1 MPELVKAIYQ
11 DEVRL
16 LSRTKSIRFSD
27 LIEKI
32 VSTFNQPIE
41 NLRLSWTDEDGDKIT
56 IATEEDWVEAARLT
70 DGNSIRIHVN
80 VRQPNPTNSTA
91 PVPKDASKETAPPP
105 PPSSPTTKEDMP
117 EQPEVFD
124 FSTLM
129 QQVHEHM
136 NSPETQQKIHELA
149 EHLQG
154 LFPSFSA
161 SPSEN
166 DSQQQPKAGV
176 PPFPLFHLFNGG
188 GIGVGIPQQGCPFP
202 GGVPPWCAPRGAGG
216 GAHYPH
222 RRHCRPA
229 GSRHHPHHRQAQQQT
244 SDAASSGAEKKDYTQ
259 PPAAPKDAEKSRE
272 EPPTESQSA
281 EAEDVPKVVPRGN
294 LLPDA
299 PLAPGSFGP
308 GVEQLQQTLIDLGI
322 MPARAIR
329 WRSGFYARNT
339 LFAIASLFNEETDDH
354 QDRGIY
360 TTAIRER
367 LLRMLGEQQQQ
378 AMPTSKPSNPPPT
391 SQKTLVV
398 PVEEPKATTGA
409 SLAEDEENEE
419 IVYDEEEENEEDS
432 AEDSGEESDVVLVDV
447 ADSANIAPTAP
458 ARAASEPFSEPTVV
472 TSEAGVVAKP
482 VPEVSEELATKW
494 KDQLTALISMGF
506 TEDRAR
512 LVDMLEKHHGAMPF
526 VVADLLN

>member
-16 LSRTKSIRFSD
+16 LSRTKSIQFCD

-32 VSTFNQPIE
+32 VSTFHQPIE

-56 IATEEDWVEAARLT
+56 IATEEDWIEASRLT

-80 VRQPNPTNSTA
+80 VRPTPTNSTEPA
-91 PVPKDASKETAPPP
+91 TKDASKETAPPP
-105 PPSSPTTKEDMP
+105 PPKEASP
-117 EQPEVFD
+117 EQPGVFD
-124 FSTLM
+124 FSTLI

-136 NSPETQQKIHELA
+136 NSPETQQKIHELT

-154 LFPSFSA
+154 LFPSA
-161 SPSEN
+161 SPSES
-166 DSQQQPKAGV
+166 DRQQPETSV

-188 GIGVGIPQQGCPFP
+188 GIGVGIPQGCPFP

-216 GAHYPH
+216 AYCPH
-222 RRHCRPA
+222 RRHCQPA
-229 GSRHHPHHRQAQQQT
+229 GSHRHPHHSQAQQQT
-244 SDAASSGAEKKDYTQ
+244 SEAASSSGAEKKDYTQ
-259 PPAAPKDAEKSRE
+259 PPPAPKDAPKDAEKLRE
-272 EPPTESQSA
+272 EPPTS
-281 EAEDVPKVVPRGN
+281 AEDVPKVVPRGN

-299 PLAPGSFGP
+299 PLVPGSFGP

-378 AMPTSKPSNPPPT
+378 AMPTSKPSNSPPT
-391 SQKTLVV
+391 SPKTV
-398 PVEEPKATTGA
+398 PVEESKTAPSTP
-409 SLAEDEENEE
+409 LAEDEE
-419 IVYDEEEENEEDS
+419 IVYDEKEQEEEDS
-432 AEDSGEESDVVLVDV
+432 AENSGEESDDVVIVDV
-447 ADSANIAPTAP
+447 ADSSNIAPTAP
-458 ARAASEPFSEPTVV
+458 ARAVSEPLSEPTVV
-472 TSEAGVVAKP
+472 TPEAVVVEKP
-482 VPEVSEELATKW
+482 VPEVLEELATKW

>member
-56 IATEEDWVEAARLT
+56 IATEEDWIEATRLT

-80 VRQPNPTNSTA
+80 VRPNPTNSTA
-91 PVPKDASKETAPPP
+91 PATKDASKETAPP
-105 PPSSPTTKEDMP
+105 TKKAAP
-117 EQPEVFD
+117 KQPEIFD
-124 FSTLM
+124 FSTLT

-154 LFPSFSA
+154 LFPSA
-161 SPSEN
+161 SPSEGDN
-166 DSQQQPKAGV
+166 QQQPQAGV
-176 PPFPLFHLFNGG
+176 PPFPLFHLFSGG
-188 GIGVGIPQQGCPFP
+188 GVGVGIPQRCPFP
-202 GGVPPWCAPRGAGG
+202 GGVPPWCAPREAG
-216 GAHYPH
+216 GAHCPH

-229 GSRHHPHHRQAQQQT
+229 GSPRHPDHRQAQEQT
-244 SDAASSGAEKKDYTQ
+244 SEAAPSGAEKKDYTQ
-259 PPAAPKDAEKSRE
+259 PPPAPKDAEKSRE
-272 EPPTESQSA
+272 EAPAEPQSA
-281 EAEDVPKVVPRGN
+281 DAEDVPKVIPRGN

-378 AMPTSKPSNPPPT
+378 AMPTLNKPSSPPT
-391 SQKTLVV
+391 TSEKTVL
-398 PVEEPKATTGA
+398 VEEPKAA
-409 SLAEDEENEE
+409 PSARLAEDEE
-419 IVYDEEEENEEDS
+419 IVYDEKEQEEEDS
-432 AEDSGEESDVVLVDV
+432 AEDSGEESDDVVVVDV
-447 ADSANIAPTAP
+447 VDSSNTAPTAH
-458 ARAASEPFSEPTVV
+458 ARAASEPLSEPAVVAPEAVVV
-472 TSEAGVVAKP
+472 TKP
-482 VPEVSEELATKW
+482 VPEVSEELAAKW